1 MVCTAPESYYK
12 RDPALFNG
20 VRGLTKDARKALIG
34 GTPITVACGKCMDCR
49 LSYSREWAIRCV
61 HEASLYGDS
70 NVFVT
75 LTYNDENLPS
85 DHGLHYRD
93 FQLFMHK
100 LRKSAPGRGRFVMCG
115 EYGEQF
121 GRPHF
126 HAILFNCR
134 FDDGVFYKMS
144 GELRLFTSA
153 ELDRLWGNGFCSFGA
168 VTVDSAGYVA
178 RYTTKKITGPAAGA
192 AYQWLSPDGEVFDR
206 EAPFL
211 HSSLK
216 PGIGY
221 GWFERYHSDVF
232 PCDYLVHDGKKF
244 PVPRYYSDLLDKWD
258 APAFQVVKRKRLMQ
272 ARARKA
278 HPDNSARRL
287 RDRWELRSI
296 VSQNKRDM
304 K

>member
-34 GTPITVACGKCMDCR
+34 GAPLTVACGKCMDCR
-49 LSYSREWAIRCV
+49 LSYAREWAIRCV
-61 HEASLYGDS
+61 HEASLYGDK
-70 NVFVT
+70 NAFVT
-75 LTYNDENLPS
+75 LTYNDEHLPH

-126 HAILFNCR
+126 HAILFNCS
-134 FDDGVFYKMS
+134 FEDGVFYKMS
-144 GELRLFTSA
+144 GDLKLFTSG

-258 APAFQVVKRKRLMQ
+258 APAFQVVKRKRLLQ
-272 ARARKA
+272 ARAGKA
-278 HPDNSARRL
+278 HPDNSDRRL
-287 RDRWELRSI
+287 RDRWEVRNL
-296 VSQNKRDM
+296 VSQNKRDL